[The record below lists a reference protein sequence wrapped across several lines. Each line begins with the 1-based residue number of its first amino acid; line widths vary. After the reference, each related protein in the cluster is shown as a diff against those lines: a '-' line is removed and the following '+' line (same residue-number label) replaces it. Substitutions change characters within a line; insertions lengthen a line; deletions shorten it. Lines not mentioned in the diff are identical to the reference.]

1 MSYNSDSSTNFKIH
15 FQLGYEPRARLAFMI
30 ICSCNF
36 LTDREVRTVVITA
49 VRPPTTL
56 GQVYKC
62 LGCRPK
68 CGRCARSISLI
79 MGEALGNSRFI
90 YPSAPSNGDDT
101 ADWLSSRFARVHV
114 RPLNCDNHLAE
125 YRLV

>member
-1 MSYNSDSSTNFKIH
+1 
-15 FQLGYEPRARLAFMI
+15 MI

-36 LTDREVRTVVITA
+36 LTDREVRTRVTTA
-49 VRPPTTL
+49 VPPPTTP

-62 LGCRPK
+62 IGCRPK

-79 MGEALGNSRFI
+79 MDEALGSSRFI

-101 ADWLSSRFARVHV
+101 ADLLSSRFARMRV

-125 YRLV
+125 YRRE

>member
-1 MSYNSDSSTNFKIH
+1 
-15 FQLGYEPRARLAFMI
+15 MI

-56 GQVYKC
+56 GQMYKC

-79 MGEALGNSRFI
+79 MGEALGSSRFI

>member
-1 MSYNSDSSTNFKIH
+1 
-15 FQLGYEPRARLAFMI
+15 MI

-49 VRPPTTL
+49 VRPPTTP
-56 GQVYKC
+56 GQMYKC

-79 MGEALGNSRFI
+79 MVKRLG

-114 RPLNCDNHLAE
+114 AR
-125 YRLV
+125 

>member
-1 MSYNSDSSTNFKIH
+1 MSK
-15 FQLGYEPRARLAFMI
+15 ARTIKNNHAMGVRCKVNETAGFEIFYLCALSM
-30 ICSCNF
+30 SCNF
-36 LTDREVRTVVITA
+36 LTDREVRTMVTTGA
-49 VRPPTTL
+49 RPPSTP

-79 MGEALGNSRFI
+79 MDEALGCSRFI

-101 ADWLSSRFARVHV
+101 ADWLSSRLESRQL
-114 RPLNCDNHLAE
+114 RS
-125 YRLV
+125 

>member
-1 MSYNSDSSTNFKIH
+1 
-15 FQLGYEPRARLAFMI
+15 MI

-36 LTDREVRTVVITA
+36 LTDREVRTMVTTA
-49 VRPPTTL
+49 VRPPTTP

-79 MGEALGNSRFI
+79 MDEALESSRFI
-90 YPSAPSNGDDT
+90 HPSASLNGDDT

-125 YRLV
+125 YRRE

>member
-1 MSYNSDSSTNFKIH
+1 MVT
-15 FQLGYEPRARLAFMI
+15 
-30 ICSCNF
+30 
-36 LTDREVRTVVITA
+36 TA
-49 VRPPTTL
+49 VRPPTTP

-79 MGEALGNSRFI
+79 MGEALGSSRFI

-114 RPLNCDNHLAE
+114 RPLNCDNSFLAI
-125 YRLV
+125 RPHPLRDGVPTVQGWPSAGVG

>member
-1 MSYNSDSSTNFKIH
+1 MSYNSEPGTNFENH
-15 FQLGYEPRARLAFMI
+15 FQLMYGPRAGLAFMI

-49 VRPPTTL
+49 VRPPTTP
-56 GQVYKC
+56 GQMYKC

-79 MGEALGNSRFI
+79 MGEALGSSRFI
-90 YPSAPSNGDDT
+90 YPSAP
-101 ADWLSSRFARVHV
+101 
-114 RPLNCDNHLAE
+114 LNSD
-125 YRLV
+125 

>member
-1 MSYNSDSSTNFKIH
+1 MV
-15 FQLGYEPRARLAFMI
+15 A
-30 ICSCNF
+30 
-36 LTDREVRTVVITA
+36 TA
-49 VRPPTTL
+49 VRLPTTT

-79 MGEALGNSRFI
+79 MDEALESSRFI

-114 RPLNCDNHLAE
+114 RPLNRDNHLAE

>member
-1 MSYNSDSSTNFKIH
+1 
-15 FQLGYEPRARLAFMI
+15 MI

-36 LTDREVRTVVITA
+36 LTDREVRTMVTTA
-49 VRPPTTL
+49 VRPPTTP

-79 MGEALGNSRFI
+79 MGEALGCSRTGLVKKLALHLPKCAI
-90 YPSAPSNGDDT
+90 KWRRYRRLAVLPLRSRARAPVE
-101 ADWLSSRFARVHV
+101 LR
-114 RPLNCDNHLAE
+114 
-125 YRLV
+125 